1 MKNKILYISIIL
13 VFVIFVGVVIFFMK
27 NKTNNEELDEPVVVI
42 NTGDFTIDLLK
53 RINKKENY
61 LISPYSIE
69 VALDML
75 RQGTSGTTKEELDK
89 VLPQR
94 NLTISNDK
102 VKISNALFINDLY
115 KSVIEKTFENNLKN
129 KYNSKVL
136 YDEFKTPKVINDWVK
151 ESTDGMIEKILDSID
166 LEFVLGLANAIAID
180 AKWVSEFECNDTRSE
195 EFNVSNNKTINVEM
209 MHKFYKTNLKY
220 LDEENIKGVIIPY
233 QEDLEFVALLP
244 KEDLRDYISNLTKE
258 ELTKDLSNFKDIASD
273 DRVNLSLPRFSY
285 EYDIDNFITILR
297 NLGINKVFDSAEAD
311 FSKII
316 TKENLNKLGKEN
328 IYVSDAIHKTYIDLN
343 EKGTKAAAVTYFGM
357 KALGAFIDDKMIDIE
372 FNRPFM
378 YMIRD
383 NKTSEILFLG
393 SVYEPNKWRGTTCK
407 KD

>member
-273 DRVNLSLPRFSY
+273 ERVNLSLPRFSY

>member
-13 VFVIFVGVVIFFMK
+13 IFVIFVGVVIFFMK

-75 RQGTSGTTKEELDK
+75 RQGASGTTKEELDK

-102 VKISNALFINDLY
+102 VKISNALFIKDLY

-166 LEFVLGLANAIAID
+166 PEFVLGLANAIAID

-273 DRVNLSLPRFSY
+273 ERVNLSLPRFSY
-285 EYDIDNFITILR
+285 EYDIDNFIAILKD
-297 NLGINKVFDSAEAD
+297 LGINKVFDSAEAD